1 MKGMAWPALGLGLA
15 CALGACGGGAAP
27 AGGGAPG
34 EPPAG
39 APADGPVRFEDA
51 TARFGLDAQHA
62 ATRTAEKH
70 MPEVIGAGVAVA
82 DFDRNGAPDVFVV
95 GGGRVEAGPRA
106 AGARD
111 RLFLND
117 GRGNLRDV
125 SEAWGV
131 GGVGHGM
138 GVAVGDHD
146 GDGWPDLL
154 TTSFGGGL
162 RLHRNTGSGFEDVTE
177 RAGLAGDRRWSTSA
191 GFFDA
196 DGDGDLDLY
205 VVHYVEFEVATALRC
220 WHNERHIYC
229 SPALYEAEPDTL
241 WRNQGDGTFVDD
253 SEAAGIAAHPAKGLA
268 LVLGDVD
275 WDGDVDAFVA
285 NDITRNLLFV
295 NDGAGVFEERGRTAG
310 VAYDESGRASAGM
323 GADLSD
329 VDGDGRPD
337 LSCTNFQD
345 ETTNV
350 YLQRASGVFRD
361 RSYAIGVGASA
372 QEHLSWG
379 VDFLDVDNDG
389 DEDLFVANGHIDD
402 GIGTVSERV
411 SFAQQNS
418 LFVLEGGRFED
429 VSDRAGDGLRLVE
442 VTRGAASADLDG
454 DGRLDLVLS
463 NNGGR
468 ARVLRNATEGAEGR
482 AVLLW
487 LEGAPPNTTAI
498 GARVEAEVAGRTL
511 RREVRGASSYASFND
526 PRIHIGLGGA
536 ERTGSVRV
544 RWPSGSVQLLEP
556 LGPGTYRLVE
566 GEAPVAI
573 TPGAAVIPPR

>member
-1 MKGMAWPALGLGLA
+1 
-15 CALGACGGGAAP
+15 
-27 AGGGAPG
+27 
-34 EPPAG
+34 
-39 APADGPVRFEDA
+39 VVFEDA
-51 TARFGLDAQHA
+51 TARVGLDAQHS
-62 ATRTAEKH
+62 ATRTAEKS

-82 DFDRNGAPDVFVV
+82 DFNRDGAPDVFVV
-95 GGGRVEAGPRA
+95 GGGRVAPGPRPSGA
-106 AGARD
+106 AD

-117 GRGNLRDV
+117 GSGTLRDA

-162 RLHRNTGSGFEDVTE
+162 RLYRNTGEAFEDVTE
-177 RAGLAGDRRWSTSA
+177 AVGLAGDRRWSTSA

-205 VVHYVEFEVATALRC
+205 VVHYVDYEVATALRC

-241 WRNQGDGTFVDD
+241 WRNEGDGTFVDV
-253 SEAAGIAAHPAKGLA
+253 SEEAGIAAHPAKGLA

-285 NDITRNLLFV
+285 NDITRNLLLV

-323 GADLSD
+323 GADLAD
-329 VDGDGRPD
+329 VDGDGRMD

-350 YLQRASGVFRD
+350 YLQQASGVFRD
-361 RSYAIGVGASA
+361 RSYALGVGASA

-418 LFVLEGGRFED
+418 LFLLEDGRFED
-429 VSDRAGDGLRLVE
+429 VSDRAGAGLRLVE
-442 VTRGAASADLDG
+442 VTRGSATADLDG

-468 ARVLRNATEGAEGR
+468 ARVLRNATAGAEGR

-487 LEGAPPNTTAI
+487 LEGAAPNTTAI
-498 GARVEAEVAGRTL
+498 GARVEAEVAGRVL

-526 PRIHIGLGGA
+526 PRIHIGLGDA
-536 ERTGSVRV
+536 EATGPVRV
-544 RWPSGSVQLLEP
+544 LWPDGREQELAP
-556 LGPGTYRLVE
+556 LAPGHYRVVE
-566 GEAPVAI
+566 GEDPVAI